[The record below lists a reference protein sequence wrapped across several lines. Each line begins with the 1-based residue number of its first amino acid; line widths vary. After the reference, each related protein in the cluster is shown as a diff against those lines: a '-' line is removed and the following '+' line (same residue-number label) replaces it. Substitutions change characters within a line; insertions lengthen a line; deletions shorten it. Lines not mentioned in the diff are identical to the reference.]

1 MWKSEFLAHS
11 FSILIPLIPTI
22 LLVISEAV
30 FNVFMASY
38 FAYSVTIKYVRS
50 TEYMFLHLF

>member
-30 FNVFMASY
+30 VNVFMASY
-38 FAYSVTIKYVRS
+38 FAYSVTIKVCQK
-50 TEYMFLHLF
+50 H